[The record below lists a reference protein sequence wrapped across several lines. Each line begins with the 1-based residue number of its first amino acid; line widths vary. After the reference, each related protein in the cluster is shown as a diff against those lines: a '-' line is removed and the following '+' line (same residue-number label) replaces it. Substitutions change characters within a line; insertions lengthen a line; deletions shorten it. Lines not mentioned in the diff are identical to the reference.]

1 MKRSILLFSIALVF
15 LLSFVPGFASA
26 ETGFQLGVPDRNF
39 PDDPAVSGMR
49 VSLLW
54 GNNDRTS
61 GFDLGLFSVSQTRV
75 RTGFALVG
83 GMSRVTEKSDG
94 AIALS
99 FINYHTGSDTG
110 ANLAF
115 INMLNNTKGAF
126 NSGLIQIAEGETSV
140 DLGGINVSKKSQVQ
154 IGFVNV
160 TQEITGFQL
169 GFLNMA
175 ENGFFP
181 FFPIFNYAKK
191 N

>member
-1 MKRSILLFSIALVF
+1 MKQSIPLVAIALF
-15 LLSFVPGFASA
+15 LLVPSLAAA
-26 ETGFQLGVPDRNF
+26 ETGFQFGVPDRNF

-49 VSLLW
+49 LSLLW
-54 GNNDRTS
+54 GNNERMS
-61 GFDLGLFSVSQTRV
+61 GFDLGIFSVSQTRV

-94 AIALS
+94 AVALS
-99 FINYHTGSDTG
+99 FINYHSGTDTG

-140 DLGGINVSKKSQVQ
+140 DIGGINVSKKSQVQ

-160 TQEITGFQL
+160 TQEITGFQF